1 MLVLETPEERVELL
15 KAGISDKTKKNPMIA
30 AVLSFLIPGFGQIY
44 SGEVRKGLGIFL
56 IGAIFTV
63 LDIFLIKNNDKGME
77 LEPALVVGIV
87 NILFLIF
94 IVYDAYKIAKETD
107 SQI

>member
-1 MLVLETPEERVELL
+1 
-15 KAGISDKTKKNPMIA
+15 MIA

-44 SGEVRKGLGIFL
+44 SGEVRKGLSIFL

-63 LDIFLIKNNDKGME
+63 LDIFLIKNNGKGME
-77 LEPALVVGIV
+77 LGPALIIGIA

-94 IVYDAYKIAKETD
+94 IVYDAYKTAKETD
-107 SQI
+107 SQIWCIKGIHLDKDHI

>member
-1 MLVLETPEERVELL
+1 MLETPEERVKLL
-15 KAGISDKTKKNPMIA
+15 KVGTSDKTKKNPMIA

-56 IGAIFTV
+56 IGAMFTV

-77 LEPALVVGIV
+77 LGPVLVVGIA

-94 IVYDAYKIAKETD
+94 IVYDAYKAAKETD